1 MNITLCLRFCYH
13 FSSYYEYEGKR
24 WISGPKFIE
33 EYGLT
38 AELREMD
45 AVMSL
50 TGSRETYFFK
60 GDKFWK
66 YDERKRKLLKDYPK
80 LIKDVWS
87 GLPDNIDAAL
97 HTPKG
102 KTYFFKGKEY
112 YQFDTYYYKM
122 YPGYPKPIGPN
133 WLGCSN
139 KDNDNVL
146 STEDNKSNS
155 YSFRCSYSIL
165 LLCTVLWTLVCK
177 RY

>member
-1 MNITLCLRFCYH
+1 
-13 FSSYYEYEGKR
+13 
-24 WISGPKFIE
+24 
-33 EYGLT
+33 
-38 AELREMD
+38 MD